1 MHRAVILAL
10 RLVQFDADP
19 RADGIELAPT
29 DVPHHALAASSLD
42 GHAFAKTNHPA
53 AERRMWRA
61 FGQPAGGR
69 PKIAFSMAAGA
80 RPQMTCGAL
89 AALCFGL
96 LAVVL
101 AVFAGVPS
109 AAPDAKAGTTSV
121 AAGYWGVPTAVHQF
135 CEPKYASSQYL
146 AEFYNSISS
155 LLYVAVAAYAL
166 SHLELR
172 RDPMMV
178 LSAALVALIGLG
190 SAAFHG
196 TMRFEY
202 ELCDEVP
209 MLLFIAVALCNK
221 MGAHAWLIRPAS
233 CVAFATA
240 VVAAT
245 ATLSYAYIKSGEYEI
260 FVAGFTMLVVV
271 DTALALTWRSSQP
284 VTNFARNLSVGCIVL
299 GKTAWEVEVRGC
311 ATTGRVWPLHV
322 CWHVFSA
329 ASLYY
334 GLLADLAAR
343 IDCGLFA
350 KRNSVET
357 VPLRWAGV
365 PYSEVRV
372 VHARPED
379 RQSKVRVE

>member
-1 MHRAVILAL
+1 M
-10 RLVQFDADP
+10 
-19 RADGIELAPT
+19 
-29 DVPHHALAASSLD
+29 S
-42 GHAFAKTNHPA
+42 
-53 AERRMWRA
+53 
-61 FGQPAGGR
+61 
-69 PKIAFSMAAGA
+69 
-80 RPQMTCGAL
+80 CGAL
-89 AALCFGL
+89 ATLSFGL

-101 AVFAGVPS
+101 AVFLGVPS
-109 AAPDAKAGTTSV
+109 AVPDSETVTTAA
-121 AAGYWGVPTAVHQF
+121 AAGFWGVPSAVHQF
-135 CEPKYASSQYL
+135 CEPKYASSQYV

-155 LLYVAVAAYAL
+155 LLYVVVAAYAL
-166 SHLELR
+166 SHRELR
-172 RDPMMV
+172 RDPMMI

-196 TMRFEY
+196 TMLFEY

-209 MLLFIAVALCNK
+209 MLLFITVALCNK

-245 ATLSYAYIKSGEYEI
+245 SALIYAYIKSGEYEL

-271 DTALALTWRSSQP
+271 DTALALSWRSSQP
-284 VTNFARNLSVGCIVL
+284 VTSFARNLSIGCIVL

-311 ATTGRVWPLHV
+311 AMSRRVWSLHV
-322 CWHVFSA
+322 CWHVLSA

-343 IDCGLFA
+343 IDCGLSGA
-350 KRNSVET
+350 CQSVEA
-357 VPLRWAGV
+357 VPLCWAGV

-372 VHARPED
+372 VHARPN
-379 RQSKVRVE
+379 RKGKLS